1 MEIKSSGSSSSR
13 DKRVKR
19 GEGDRNDSLLLDIGR
34 QLVLS
39 VMFTLLVPAVL
50 IMVPSA
56 SKELWSSTLVEL
68 PMEAKPSG
76 R

>member
-13 DKRVKR
+13 DKRVKH

-34 QLVLS
+34 QLVLQ
-39 VMFTLLVPAVL
+39 VMFTLPVPAVL

-56 SKELWSSTLVEL
+56 SKELWSSTLVDL